1 MSCCHDDG
9 GDGENGRAGAEGGSG
24 GREDGGLEAHEVGHH
39 DVRGGEVL
47 ARAAGLAASRIPY
60 CLATVVWRRAPTSAQ
75 TGARAV
81 VTADGR
87 LEGWLGGA
95 CAEPAV
101 LRVAL
106 QALRDGRSRLL
117 CLGPEDEFPPAGE
130 GREVQPVGCA
140 SEGALEVFIEP
151 HLPRPQV
158 VTVGGAPMAEA
169 LTEIARVVGFEVH
182 RLEPREDAADLSA
195 EIRHGLDQTGVGAAS
210 FVVVATMGRFD
221 EPAVTAAL
229 DTGAPY
235 VALVASR
242 KRAQT
247 VREHLQKTGRSE
259 EDLERLRA
267 PAGLDLGSVRHE
279 EIAVAVLAEIV
290 QLRAAGVGR
299 GEVSATEESAT
310 TTGDAGAAEPAEAID
325 PVCGMTVATRPAVHT
340 AEHEGHTYHFC
351 CAGCRERFAA
361 DPESFL
367 EATS

>member
-1 MSCCHDDG
+1 M
-9 GDGENGRAGAEGGSG
+9 GDHG
-24 GREDGGLEAHEVGHH
+24 VGHH
-39 DVRGGEVL
+39 GVRGGAVL
-47 ARAAGLAASRIPY
+47 ARAAELAAGRTPY
-60 CLATVVWRRAPTSAQ
+60 CLATVVWRRAPTSAK

-81 VTADGR
+81 VTAEGK

-117 CLGPEDEFPPAGE
+117 CLGTEDEFPPAGE

-158 VTVGGAPMAEA
+158 VTIGGAPMTAV
-169 LTEIARVVGFEVH
+169 LTEIARVVGLEVH
-182 RLEPREDAADLSA
+182 RVEPPEDAAELAA
-195 EIRHGLDQTGVGAAS
+195 EVRRGLETAGVGAAS

-221 EPAVTAAL
+221 EPAVAAAL

-242 KRAQT
+242 KRAET
-247 VREHLQKTGRSE
+247 VRDYLRKAGRSE
-259 EDLERLRA
+259 EDLERFHA
-267 PAGLDLGSVRHE
+267 PAGLDLGSVHHE

-290 QLRAAGVGR
+290 QLRAVGVGR
-299 GEVSATEESAT
+299 GEVSAIEETAE
-310 TTGDAGAAEPAEAID
+310 TTGNASTAEPAEAID
-325 PVCGMTVATRPAVHT
+325 PVCGMIVATRPAVHT
-340 AEHEGHTYHFC
+340 AEHGGHTYHFC
-351 CAGCRERFAA
+351 CGGCRERFVV
-361 DPESFL
+361 DPEPYL
-367 EATS
+367 EAMS

>member
-1 MSCCHDDG
+1 MSCCG
-9 GDGENGRAGAEGGSG
+9 GDEREESRDAGGGAGGVESFGATVGAGRDPDVLATAAE
-24 GREDGGLEAHEVGHH
+24 LEA
-39 DVRGGEVL
+39 R
-47 ARAAGLAASRIPY
+47 RTPY

-81 VTADGR
+81 VTSDGR
-87 LEGWLGGA
+87 LWGWLGGA

-106 QALRDGRSRLL
+106 KALRDGRPRLL
-117 CLGPEDEFPPAGE
+117 CLGAEDEFPPAGE

-158 VTVGGAPMAEA
+158 VTVGGAPMSEA
-169 LTEIARVVGFEVH
+169 LAQMARVVGFETH
-182 RLEPREDAADLSA
+182 RIEPPEDATDLPA
-195 EIRHGLDQTGVGAAS
+195 EIRGGLEKAGVGSAS

-229 DTGAPY
+229 DAGAPY

-242 KRAQT
+242 KRART
-247 VREHLQKTGRSE
+247 VREHLRKTGRSE

-290 QLRAAGVGR
+290 QLRAGGLGR
-299 GEVSATEESAT
+299 GEVASDTASSGSEAGIEEPT
-310 TTGDAGAAEPAEAID
+310 EAID
-325 PVCGMTVATRPAVHT
+325 PVCGMTVATRPTVHT

-361 DPESFL
+361 EPESFL

>member
-1 MSCCHDDG
+1 MVL
-9 GDGENGRAGAEGGSG
+9 ENGAAQGGVVHGGAVRGDAVGGALLAAAA
-24 GREDGGLEAHEVGHH
+24 ELEA
-39 DVRGGEVL
+39 R
-47 ARAAGLAASRIPY
+47 RTPY
-60 CLATVVWRRAPTSAQ
+60 CLATVVWRRAPTSAK

-81 VTADGR
+81 ITADGR
-87 LEGWLGGA
+87 FEGWLGGA
-95 CAEPAV
+95 CAEPSV

-106 QALRDGRSRLL
+106 QALRDGRPRLL
-117 CLGPEDEFPPAGE
+117 CLGPGDEFPPAGE

-169 LTEIARVVGFEVH
+169 LAQIARVVGFEVH
-182 RLEPREDAADLSA
+182 RLEPPEDAADLPA
-195 EIRHGLDQTGVGAAS
+195 EIQSGLERAGVGAAS

-221 EPAVTAAL
+221 EPAVSAAL
-229 DTGAPY
+229 AAGAPY

-242 KRAQT
+242 KRAQA
-247 VREHLQKTGRSE
+247 VREHLGASGFSE

-290 QLRAAGVGR
+290 QLRAAGLVRTGAGR
-299 GEVSATEESAT
+299 GEVSQESE
-310 TTGDAGAAEPAEAID
+310 GAAVEEAAGEPAEAID

-340 AEHEGHTYHFC
+340 ADHEGHTYHFC
-351 CAGCRERFAA
+351 CAGCRERFIAA
-361 DPESFL
+361 PESFL
-367 EATS
+367 EATP